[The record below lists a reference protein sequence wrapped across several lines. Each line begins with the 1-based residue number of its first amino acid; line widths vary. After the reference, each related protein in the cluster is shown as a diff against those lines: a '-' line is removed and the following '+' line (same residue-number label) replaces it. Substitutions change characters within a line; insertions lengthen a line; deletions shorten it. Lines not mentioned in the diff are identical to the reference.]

1 MKTLLIGDMERIN
14 RLYFWLEKAVITF
27 DIALIISENDLQSQ
41 HYTCSIEP
49 MDVLGTVGCEYDIIF
64 ICSNFYQQIRKILL
78 MIGIDKHNILSEYG
92 ICHYLPKDDI
102 MRYYAEYCRET
113 CKDLI
118 TDSVQIGDFSYVS
131 TKIPD
136 FQNDETKLTIG
147 KFCSI
152 AEKTIFVLGGEHR
165 TDWCT
170 TYPFNVLMDGFD
182 NIKGHPKTKGDIVVE
197 NDVWIGISSLIL
209 SGVRIGN
216 GSVIAASSVVTKDV
230 EPYTIV
236 GGNPARVI
244 RKRFDEQTIKKLE
257 EIQWWNWEYEYIYD
271 AIPILQSNQMDNLF
285 SYYYTVV
292 KEGRE

>member
-1 MKTLLIGDMERIN
+1 
-14 RLYFWLEKAVITF
+14 
-27 DIALIISENDLQSQ
+27 
-41 HYTCSIEP
+41 
-49 MDVLGTVGCEYDIIF
+49 
-64 ICSNFYQQIRKILL
+64 
-78 MIGIDKHNILSEYG
+78 
-92 ICHYLPKDDI
+92 
-102 MRYYAEYCRET
+102 
-113 CKDLI
+113 
-118 TDSVQIGDFSYVS
+118 
-131 TKIPD
+131 
-136 FQNDETKLTIG
+136 
-147 KFCSI
+147 
-152 AEKTIFVLGGEHR
+152 
-165 TDWCT
+165 
-170 TYPFNVLMDGFD
+170 MDGFD

-285 SYYYTVV
+285 AYYDTVV

>member
-1 MKTLLIGDMERIN
+1 M
-14 RLYFWLEKAVITF
+14 
-27 DIALIISENDLQSQ
+27 
-41 HYTCSIEP
+41 
-49 MDVLGTVGCEYDIIF
+49 
-64 ICSNFYQQIRKILL
+64 
-78 MIGIDKHNILSEYG
+78 
-92 ICHYLPKDDI
+92 PKDDI

-285 SYYYTVV
+285 AYYDTVV